1 MNIILRGLCKR
12 TICKI
17 NEGEQMT
24 ARELIERLLE
34 DDLDKEVL
42 IPDIRNDEYVNI
54 KEIDSRSNKYIYL
67 DKE

>member
-1 MNIILRGLCKR
+1 
-12 TICKI
+12 
-17 NEGEQMT
+17 MT